1 MLDLLIRNARIVDG
15 TGAPSFMG
23 DLGVQDGLIRS
34 VGAPDGR
41 TAERVI
47 DAEGLALAPGF
58 VDPHTHYDAQ
68 IAWDP
73 LLTCSPWH
81 GVTTVVMGNCGVG
94 VAPVKAGTRE
104 ILMQDLVNVEAIPY
118 DVMKAGIDWQWES
131 YGEYLDAIDRR
142 GLGINVAGLVA
153 FTPLRHYVM
162 GEASFERAATE
173 GEIDT
178 MRRLLREAVEAGAF
192 GFTTTT
198 SRNHVGYQ
206 GRPLACRNA
215 SRDELTG
222 VVRGLHDAG
231 RGTIEIILN
240 SGGMHAV
247 SDEDLEL
254 LRQITRASGR
264 PVTWLALFAHP
275 GQPDF
280 HDQTFARLGDL
291 VKQAIPQVTPRPIMS
306 QGDLKN
312 PTMFGSFVSWQK
324 VFNRPP
330 AEQMVLYRDPA
341 FREAFRQEL
350 ESRKRGHM
358 WGQMRV
364 LEVGKPELAEHVG
377 RTLEEIAAGQGKR
390 PVDAYFDLGL
400 ADDLNTR
407 FQSSTFNFDPAG
419 IERLVTDDRCLIG
432 LSDGGAHVDFICD
445 VGYATALRPLGA
457 PAPGAEPRE
466 GGAQAHAGPG
476 HHLRHPGPGR
486 PGRGQGGR
494 PGPLRS
500 RHRDGED
507 AAVRLRSAVQ
517 RPPAGLGVGGH
528 QGHVGGGR
536 PALRRRQA
544 HRGHA
549 RAHPTQRGIG
559 HRFLN
564 AGITWAEKRS
574 SCSRMTACGVP
585 TG

>member
-131 YGEYLDAIDRR
+131 YGQYLDAIDRR
-142 GLGINVAGLVA
+142 GLGIIVAGLVA

-445 VGYATALRPLGA
+445 VGYATALLD
-457 PAPGAEPRE
+457 
-466 GGAQAHAGPG
+466 
-476 HHLRHPGPGR
+476 LW
-486 PGRGQGGR
+486 
-494 PGPLRS
+494 
-500 RHRDGED
+500 
-507 AAVRLRSAVQ
+507 V
-517 RPPAGLGVGGH
+517 
-528 QGHVGGGR
+528 
-536 PALRRRQA
+536 RRRQA
-544 HRGHA
+544 LSLEKAVHKLTQVPATIFGIPDRGVLA
-549 RAHPTQRGIG
+549 EGKVADLVLFDPATVTAKTPRYAYDLPCNGRRLVSESEGIKAT
-559 HRFLN
+559 LV
-564 AGITWAEKRS
+564 AGAQLYDDGKHTGAMPGRILRS
-574 SCSRMTACGVP
+574 GASVTAS
-585 TG
+585 

>member
-1 MLDLLIRNARIVDG
+1 MLDLLIRNARICDG
-15 TGAPSFMG
+15 TGGPSFMG
-23 DLGVQDGLIRS
+23 DLGVQDGVIRS
-34 VGAPDGR
+34 LGKSNGHTAGR
-41 TAERVI
+41 VL
-47 DAEGLALAPGF
+47 DAGGLVLAPGF

-73 LLTCSPWH
+73 LVTCSPWH

-94 VAPVKAGTRE
+94 VAPVKPATRE

-131 YGEYLDAIDRR
+131 YGQYLDAIDRR

-173 GEIDT
+173 DEIT
-178 MRRLLREAVEAGAF
+178 IMRRLLREAMEAGAF

-215 SRDELTG
+215 SRDELIG
-222 VVRGLHDAG
+222 VVRGLHDVG
-231 RGTIEIILN
+231 RGAIEIILN
-240 SGGMHAV
+240 SGGMYAV
-247 SDEDLEL
+247 SDEDIEL

-280 HDQTFARLGDL
+280 HDATFARLGDL
-291 VKQAIPQVTPRPIMS
+291 VQQAIPQVTPRPIMS

-312 PTMFGSFVSWQK
+312 PTMFGSFISWQK
-324 VFNRPP
+324 AFNRPA
-330 AEQMVLYRDPA
+330 AEQIALYRDPA

-350 ESRKRGHM
+350 DSRKRSHM

-364 LEVGKPELAEHVG
+364 LEVGKPELAGHVG
-377 RTLEEIAAGQGKR
+377 RTLEEIAAGQGQR
-390 PVDAYFDLGL
+390 PVDAYFDLGI

-419 IERLVTDDRCLIG
+419 IERLITDDRCLIG
-432 LSDGGAHVDFICD
+432 LSDGGAHVDFTCD
-445 VGYATALRPLGA
+445 VGYATALLDLWVRRRKVLSLEKAVHKLTQVPATVFGIPNRGVLAEGKVADLVLFDPDTVTAKTPRYAYDLPCNGRRLVSESEGIKATFVAGIQLYDEGQHTGA
-457 PAPGAEPRE
+457 M
-466 GGAQAHAGPG
+466 
-476 HHLRHPGPGR
+476 PGR
-486 PGRGQGGR
+486 I
-494 PGPLRS
+494 LRS
-500 RHRDGED
+500 DESLG
-507 AAVRLRSAVQ
+507 RS
-517 RPPAGLGVGGH
+517 
-528 QGHVGGGR
+528 
-536 PALRRRQA
+536 
-544 HRGHA
+544 
-549 RAHPTQRGIG
+549 
-559 HRFLN
+559 
-564 AGITWAEKRS
+564 
-574 SCSRMTACGVP
+574 TA
-585 TG
+585 

>member
-1 MLDLLIRNARIVDG
+1 MLDLLIKNARICDG
-15 TGAPSFMG
+15 TGAPTFPG
-23 DLGVQDGLIRS
+23 DLGVKDGIIRYVGKANGQTAGRVLDADGL
-34 VGAPDGR
+34 
-41 TAERVI
+41 T
-47 DAEGLALAPGF
+47 LAPGF

-81 GVTTVVMGNCGVG
+81 GVTTVIMGNCGVG
-94 VAPVKAGTRE
+94 VAPVKPETRE

-162 GEASFERAATE
+162 GEASFERAATAE
-173 GEIDT
+173 EIAT
-178 MRRLLREAVEAGAF
+178 MRRLLCEALTAGAF

-215 SRDELTG
+215 SRDELIG
-222 VVRGLHDAG
+222 VVRGLRDAR
-231 RGTIEIILN
+231 RGAIEIILN
-240 SGGMHAV
+240 SGGMYAV
-247 SDEDLEL
+247 SDEDIEL
-254 LRQITRASGR
+254 LRLITEASGR

-324 VFNRPP
+324 AFNRPV
-330 AEQMVLYRDPA
+330 AEQIALYRDPE
-341 FREAFRQEL
+341 FREAFRREL
-350 ESRKRGHM
+350 ESRKRTHM

-364 LEVGKPELAEHVG
+364 LEVSRPELQDNVG
-377 RTLEEIAAGQGKR
+377 RTLEEIATAQGKR
-390 PVDAYFDLGL
+390 PVDAYFDLGI
-400 ADDLNTR
+400 ADNLETR
-407 FQSSTFNFDPAG
+407 FQSSTFNFDTAG
-419 IERLVTDDRCLIG
+419 IERLITDDRCLIG

-445 VGYATALRPLGA
+445 VGYATALLDLWVRKRGA
-457 PAPGAEPRE
+457 LSLEKAVHKLTQVPATLFGIPDRGVLEEGKVADLVLFDPATVTAKTPKYAYDLPCNGRRLVSESEGIKATFVAGTQLYDEGKHTGA
-466 GGAQAHAGPG
+466 
-476 HHLRHPGPGR
+476 LPGR
-486 PGRGQGGR
+486 I
-494 PGPLRS
+494 LRS
-500 RHRDGED
+500 RG
-507 AAVRLRSAVQ
+507 
-517 RPPAGLGVGGH
+517 
-528 QGHVGGGR
+528 
-536 PALRRRQA
+536 
-544 HRGHA
+544 
-549 RAHPTQRGIG
+549 
-559 HRFLN
+559 
-564 AGITWAEKRS
+564 
-574 SCSRMTACGVP
+574 
-585 TG
+585 